1 MRDRTMNTRR
11 RVIDQRLREGN
22 YPSAT
27 DLAEELK
34 VSVKTILRDF
44 DALRR
49 LKAPIAYDEH
59 KKGWYLKNEKYIL
72 PSRGFVWIFF
82 YECKLLC
89 AFDHQPSV
97 KEQLNVL
104 RKHLDG
110 KIPDEDDRR
119 IRYRQRHLTIV
130 RRTELRG

>member
-1 MRDRTMNTRR
+1 MSTRR

-44 DALRR
+44 EALRKV
-49 LKAPIAYDEH
+49 KAPIAYDEH

-72 PSRGFVWIFF
+72 PPRGFVWVFF
-82 YECKLLC
+82 YGIHGLLC

-110 KIPDEDDRR
+110 KINFADDRG